1 MDIKAESFGVGCF
14 NRNDDW
20 IIPYLETGRNCG
32 FHIFPVLRVDLIDF
46 QSLKYRTIELNPK
59 CTYGFIHNT
68 LVYMA
73 SIHEGLQSVLYD
85 PSVCSDG

>member
-1 MDIKAESFGVGCF
+1 
-14 NRNDDW
+14 
-20 IIPYLETGRNCG
+20 
-32 FHIFPVLRVDLIDF
+32 LRVDLIDF

-73 SIHEGLQSVLYD
+73 SIHEGLQSVLFIPTD
-85 PSVCSDG
+85 SDVYIHNGGPLYTDN